1 MVALLSRLSYSIAT
15 VSLCGILILP
25 EAAFGQP
32 SAISSPASFDLPTSL
47 KFSLEALGASSGVPD
62 GIGGSWYPGVS
73 VRDQPAGFVMSN
85 YQAGATIPISKSD
98 TELVFANAS
107 ICTVSSRTTA
117 ILPASQTRFPS
128 QLWDLQVGSGYV
140 RNLGNG
146 WNWGLWMNAGSASD
160 KPFHTIAEATISGLA
175 FVRVPRTDETAW
187 LFYVVSTT
195 NGQVGRNIPIPGIAY
210 EFQYYLLKGALGF
223 PFVTLNYR
231 PQNWLELDFN
241 YAALTD
247 ILARVTLHPTER
259 ARVFASFVWTNESWL
274 RADRQVK
281 QDQLFRYEKRLE
293 VGFGW
298 SAASKLDLRLLAG
311 YAFNR
316 YFVENAG
323 YSLTGVNRI
332 DLASGPFLSA
342 QLEWRY

>member
-1 MVALLSRLSYSIAT
+1 M
-15 VSLCGILILP
+15 
-25 EAAFGQP
+25 
-32 SAISSPASFDLPTSL
+32 
-47 KFSLEALGASSGVPD
+47 
-62 GIGGSWYPGVS
+62 
-73 VRDQPAGFVMSN
+73 
-85 YQAGATIPISKSD
+85 
-98 TELVFANAS
+98 
-107 ICTVSSRTTA
+107 
-117 ILPASQTRFPS
+117 
-128 QLWDLQVGSGYV
+128 GSGL
-140 RNLGNG
+140 RSEESDLG
-146 WNWGLWMNAGSASD
+146 LSAPD
-160 KPFHTIAEATISGLA
+160 HPTHWDGPG
-175 FVRVPRTDETAW
+175 PR
-187 LFYVVSTT
+187 
-195 NGQVGRNIPIPGIAY
+195 
-210 EFQYYLLKGALGF
+210 LKGAVGF

-231 PQNWLELDFN
+231 PENWLELDFN

-323 YSLTGVNRI
+323 YSLTGINRI